1 MAGLDATHDPEL
13 RSWVESAND
22 PASDF
27 PIQNL
32 PFGIFRRRGTKEK
45 PRGGVAIGNQVF
57 DLGALGIET
66 GPTLNGIAAAGP
78 AAWRRLR
85 KQISKALSASGFK
98 KSYGRHVVPMKRA
111 ELFVPM
117 AIGDYTDFYSGIYH
131 ATTIGK
137 LFRPDNPLLPNYK
150 WVPIGYHG
158 RASSVVVSGTP
169 VVRPTGQMKPP
180 ESEAPVFGPTKR
192 LDYEVELGFV
202 VGPGNRLGA
211 PIPVHQGKTHLFGVV
226 LLNDW
231 SARDLQAWEYQP
243 LGPFL
248 SKSFATTIS
257 PWIVTFEALEP
268 FRCAAFERPFGDP
281 KPLPYL
287 LDAEDQQKGGLEI
300 DLGMYLSSGAMRKA
314 KAPPLRLSRG
324 NARDAYWTA
333 AQMVAHHSSNGC
345 NMQSGDLLGSGT
357 LSGASPESAGSLMEL
372 TQGGKAP
379 LRLPDG
385 ETRVFLDD
393 GDEVTLRGRCERQG
407 VAALGFGECSGVVR
421 AALTKRQQ

>member
-1 MAGLDATHDPEL
+1 MGGLDATHDPGL
-13 RSWVESAND
+13 KSWVESANH

-32 PFGIFRRRGTKEK
+32 PLGVFRRKGTKEK
-45 PRGGVAIGNQVF
+45 PRGGVAIGDQIL
-57 DLGALGIET
+57 DLAALGIET
-66 GPTLNGIAAAGP
+66 GPTLNGIAAAGVST
-78 AAWRRLR
+78 WRRLR
-85 KQISKALSASGFK
+85 KQISKALSVGGFK
-98 KSYGRHVVPMKRA
+98 KSYSKHMVPMKRA

-117 AIGDYTDFYSGIYH
+117 AIADYTDFYSGIYH

-169 VVRPTGQMKPP
+169 VVRPAGQVKPP
-180 ESEAPVFGPTKR
+180 DSEAPVFGPTKR

-202 VGPGNRLGA
+202 VGTGNRLGA
-211 PIPVHQGKTHLFGVV
+211 PIGIEDAREHLFGVV

-231 SARDLQAWEYQP
+231 SARDVQAWEYQP

-268 FRCAAFERPFGDP
+268 FRCAAFERPSGDP
-281 KPLPYL
+281 RPLPYL
-287 LDAEDQQKGGLEI
+287 FDTNDQEKGGLEI
-300 DLGMYLSSGAMRKA
+300 GLEMYLSSEAMRKA

-333 AQMVAHHSSNGC
+333 AQMLAHHSSNGC
-345 NMQSGDLLGSGT
+345 NLQPGDLLGSGT
-357 LSGASPESAGSLMEL
+357 LSGATPESAGSLMEL
-372 TQGGKAP
+372 TQGGKVP
-379 LRLPDG
+379 LQFPGG
-385 ETRVFLDD
+385 ESRIFIED
-393 GDEVTLRGRCERQG
+393 GDEVTMRGRCERQG
-407 VAALGFGECSGVVR
+407 AAPIGWGECTGAVR
-421 AALTKRQQ
+421 AARTKRQH

>member
-1 MAGLDATHDPEL
+1 MGGLDATHDPGL
-13 RSWVESAND
+13 KSWVESANH

-32 PFGIFRRRGTKEK
+32 PLGVFRRKGTKEK
-45 PRGGVAIGNQVF
+45 PRGGVAIGDQIL
-57 DLGALGIET
+57 DLAALGIET
-66 GPTLNGIAAAGP
+66 GPTLNGIAAAGVST
-78 AAWRRLR
+78 WRRLR
-85 KQISKALSASGFK
+85 KQISKALSVGGFK
-98 KSYGRHVVPMKRA
+98 KSYSKHMVPMKRA

-117 AIGDYTDFYSGIYH
+117 AIADYTDFYSGIYH

-169 VVRPTGQMKPP
+169 VVRPAGQVKPP
-180 ESEAPVFGPTKR
+180 DSEAPVFGPTKR

-202 VGPGNRLGA
+202 VGTGNRLGA
-211 PIPVHQGKTHLFGVV
+211 PIGIEDAREHLFGVV

-231 SARDLQAWEYQP
+231 SARDVQAWEYQP

-268 FRCAAFERPFGDP
+268 FRCAAFERPSGDP
-281 KPLPYL
+281 RPLPYL
-287 LDAEDQQKGGLEI
+287 FDTNDQEKGGLEI
-300 DLGMYLSSGAMRKA
+300 GLEMYLSSETMRKA

-333 AQMVAHHSSNGC
+333 AQMLAHHSSNGC
-345 NMQSGDLLGSGT
+345 NLQPGDLLGSGT
-357 LSGASPESAGSLMEL
+357 LSGATPESAGSLMEL
-372 TQGGKAP
+372 TQGGKVP
-379 LRLPDG
+379 LQFPGG
-385 ETRVFLDD
+385 ESRIFIED
-393 GDEVTLRGRCERQG
+393 GDEVTMRGRCERQG
-407 VAALGFGECSGVVR
+407 AAPIGWGECTGVVR
-421 AALTKRQQ
+421 AARTKRQH